1 MTKAKQ
7 AESFKCEYARFEK
20 GANSAELVLLEYR
33 GVPNVP
39 FFDAM
44 STTIAALLVSV
55 KKDN

>member
-1 MTKAKQ
+1 MKAD
-7 AESFKCEYARFEK
+7 SFKCEYDKFAQ

-44 STTIAALLVSV
+44 STTIAAHLVSV